1 MKNWTKVFSSKAE
14 YKVEIVKDV
23 LADKGFEPVIV
34 NKKDTAYNIFG
45 EYEVY
50 VAPELTV
57 LALRVIENDIKFK

>member
-1 MKNWTKVFSSKAE
+1 MKNWAKVYSAKAE

-23 LADKGFEPVIV
+23 LADKGYEPVIV

-50 VAPELTV
+50 VAPEYTV
-57 LALRVIENDIKFK
+57 LALRVIENDIKFE